1 MFRLIAIISTLLMC
15 LGCASNRRAPM
26 TVLGNYGAVAP
37 VPADAASSRLAKAEL
52 GLVDLLVVAA
62 EHPRVQAAH
71 YQLRATASDA
81 SQRLLYPNPAIGL
94 EAEDVPA
101 SGLDVGERGDR
112 LFLTQPLVI
121 GDRLRTARQ
130 LGQAETAASAQSAQ
144 ALLHDLQSRI
154 RKVYVEL
161 AYLALREK
169 QLAAVMEK
177 VGAARRLS
185 EERAEAGAVSPAEA
199 QRIQVEH
206 ELSSQERES
215 ALRRQASVQGRLEA
229 LLALDR
235 FALDRFPHDRLKLV
249 LTEPE
254 PPPTW
259 SSLRTALLEH
269 HPQLQRQLQAVSV
282 AEAREEH
289 EKAKRVPDLDV
300 DVAYGRNH
308 ANDENFAEFGISLPL
323 PVFDRRQ
330 GHIEAA
336 RNRAAASRSLVSA
349 LERELLAELQ
359 ASLAQLENRRQAL
372 RRYNEYIIPEGNAS
386 YAQATRRYRAG
397 KASLLDLLDA
407 QRTQARIKQNRLLV
421 LYELNLA
428 WANIENL
435 TGSPVMHLQIQ
446 SNGEETP

>member
-1 MFRLIAIISTLLMC
+1 MFRLIAIMSMLLLC

-52 GLVDLLVVAA
+52 TLVDLLVVAA

-81 SQRLLYPNPAIGL
+81 RQRLLYPNPAIGL

-101 SGLDVGERGDR
+101 SGLDVDEGGDR

-161 AYLALREK
+161 AYLAVRER
-169 QLAAVMEK
+169 QLAAVMEE
-177 VGAARRLS
+177 VEAARRLS
-185 EERAEAGAVSPAEA
+185 EERAEAGAVSPAET

-215 ALRRQASVQGRLEA
+215 ALRRQASVQGHLKA
-229 LLALDR
+229 LLG
-235 FALDRFPHDRLKLV
+235 LDRFPHDRLKLV
-249 LTEPE
+249 LTEPG

-259 SSLRTALLEH
+259 SNLRTGLLEH
-269 HPQLQRQLQAVSV
+269 HPQLQRQRRAVSV

-289 EKAKRVPDLDV
+289 ENAKRVPDLDI
-300 DVAYGRNH
+300 DVAYARNH
-308 ANDENFAEFGISLPL
+308 ANDEDFAEFGISLPL

-372 RRYNEYIIPEGNAS
+372 RRYNEHIIPKGNAS
-386 YAQATRRYRAG
+386 YAQATHRYRAG

-435 TGSPVMHLQIQ
+435 AGSPVMHLQIQ